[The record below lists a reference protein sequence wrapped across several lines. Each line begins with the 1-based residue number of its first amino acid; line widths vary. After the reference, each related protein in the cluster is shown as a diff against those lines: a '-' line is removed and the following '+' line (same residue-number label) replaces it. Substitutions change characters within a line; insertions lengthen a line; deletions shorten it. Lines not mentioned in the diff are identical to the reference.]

1 LQLSD
6 FITVAPRYSRAIS
19 LERDAQTPGAIDGY
33 VVTVTAREF
42 LNSLAQS
49 LTAPAGHR
57 AWTLTGPY
65 GSGKSAFALYLANL
79 LAPASA
85 EGNKLAR
92 SILKQQQRETH
103 QLLFAG
109 GSKARVTKEGFC
121 PILVSGAPEPL
132 LGALLR
138 AFCRDLRPFYSTSG
152 RPLAALK
159 ELEKYRDAFEAGS
172 AVSPTVVVDALV
184 RVIQHLQES
193 HRAQGVLLVI
203 DELGKFLEYG
213 ARDPENGDIY
223 VLQQLAEATARFNPP
238 SFLLVTILH
247 QSFDRYA
254 ADLRP
259 SVREEWA
266 KVQGRFEDT
275 AFQEPPEQLFSLIS
289 SAIWHD
295 KHRLTGQLQRR
306 AKELAERA
314 IELEL
319 LPRGMSKMEF
329 TEAAENCAPLH
340 PLTVLALVRLCRKF
354 GQNQRSLFSFLTSRE
369 PHGFANFLQQ
379 DIQEG
384 SDICYTLPALYDYV
398 DEALGSGVGVGE
410 GATRW
415 AEVQSALDRAARSSP
430 EEIALI
436 KAIGLLSAVG
446 AYGALKPSPEV
457 LQFALEM
464 APRQFS
470 KVHRA
475 LLQNSLVVERKHT
488 GTVALWD
495 GSDIDLNERFGEA
508 DRRVA
513 DGPSLAQKVNQL
525 WSPRPL
531 VAKRHSFQTGTLRYF
546 AVRFADVSN
555 FSKSLDVPAEADG
568 LLLYCLPGNKSEYE
582 QLAGLAED
590 SKARDQ
596 HEVLIAVPRE
606 VSALRE
612 AVRELELLHWVQ
624 NNTPALQS
632 DAVARRELR
641 ARLSAIQARTA
652 AEIQRLFSPDE
663 QTARNTVWL
672 NRGLQ
677 VEILSARTLAN
688 LISQICDQ
696 VYSATPTLRNELVN
710 RRQLSAAAAA
720 ARSSLIDAMLKH
732 GSEKRLGFIGTPPEV
747 AIYASVL
754 EHTRIHRQE
763 DVGFGF
769 GEPSGDKGLTEVWRG
784 IEEFFNGCELQRRT
798 VKELFDLLQRRP
810 YGLKMGV
817 IPILFCA
824 AALAH
829 DTEVA
834 FYENGAFLP
843 EVTSEVY
850 DRLIRSPE
858 KFELRKY
865 RVEGVRR
872 EVFRLMARLF
882 EGAAETKSEN
892 LVSILKPLYR
902 FVGRLPQYT
911 RQTKGISPTALA
923 VRETLFL
930 SKDPD
935 SLLFSELP
943 RACGLEPFSV
953 TETDEDK
960 LAAFFSS
967 LKAALLDLER
977 AYDDLLFDLRS
988 LLFKAFGFA
997 EGDGRERLR
1006 LRAAEIWE
1014 HCVDPRLKAFA
1025 AQLQGDQ
1032 SEDAA
1037 WMISV
1042 ATIVVGKEPRL
1053 WNDTDRARFEVTLA
1067 ELTRSFRHIETLV
1080 FEETALAKKGQKPE
1094 HILRIGVSEPRS
1106 TDLEA
1111 VVVVSKKE
1119 SRRYEQTVVEVTELL
1134 ERLGVDENLELALAA
1149 LASVSQR
1156 LLYDLLNANHG
1167 KVSAS
1172 VSAKVE
1178 ESRRHDNGK

>member
-6 FITVAPRYSRAIS
+6 LITVAPRYSRAIS

-33 VVTVTAREF
+33 IVTVTAREF
-42 LNSLAQS
+42 LGRLAQS
-49 LTAPAGHR
+49 MTAPAGHR

-79 LAPASA
+79 FAPAST

-92 SILKQQQRETH
+92 SILKEQQPETH
-103 QLLFAG
+103 QLLFGG

-132 LGALLR
+132 LGALPR
-138 AFCRDLRPFYSTSG
+138 ACCRDLRPFYSTSG
-152 RPLAALK
+152 RPPAALK
-159 ELEKYRDAFEAGS
+159 ELENYRDAFHAGTP
-172 AVSPTVVVDALV
+172 VSPTVVVDALA
-184 RVIQHLQES
+184 RVVQHLQES
-193 HRAQGVLLVI
+193 KKALGVLLVV

-238 SFLLVTILH
+238 RFLLVTILH

-266 KVQGRFEDT
+266 KVQGRFDDT

-289 SAIWHD
+289 SAIRHNG
-295 KHRLTGQLQRR
+295 HRLTRQLRGL
-306 AKELAERA
+306 AKEQAERA
-314 IELEL
+314 IGLKL
-319 LPRGMSKMEF
+319 LPRGMSEMEF
-329 TEAAENCAPLH
+329 IKAAENCAPLH

-379 DIQEG
+379 EVVDG
-384 SDICYTLPALYDYV
+384 SEVCYTLPALYDYV

-415 AEVQSALDRAARSSP
+415 AEVQSALDRAVQSSP
-430 EEIALI
+430 DETALI

-464 APRQFS
+464 PPRPFG

-475 LLQNSLVVERKHT
+475 LLQASLIVERKHT

-495 GSDIDLNERFGEA
+495 GSDIDLNERLKEA

-513 DGPSLAQKVNQL
+513 EGVSLAQKVNQL

-546 AVRFADVSN
+546 VVRFADLSN
-555 FSKSLDVPAEADG
+555 FSKSLEVPHEADG
-568 LLLYCLPGNKSEYE
+568 LLLYCLPGNKSECE
-582 QLAGLAED
+582 QLARLAED

-612 AVRELELLHWVQ
+612 AVRELELLQWVQ

-632 DAVARRELR
+632 DAVARREIR
-641 ARLSAIQARTA
+641 ARLASIQARTA
-652 AEIQRLFSPDE
+652 TEIQRLFSPDE
-663 QTARNTVWL
+663 QTARDTVWF
-672 NRGLQ
+672 NRGLRL
-677 VEILSARTLAN
+677 EIPSARTLAN
-688 LISQICDQ
+688 FISQICDQ
-696 VYSATPTLRNELVN
+696 VYSATPVLRNELVN
-710 RRQLSAAAAA
+710 RRQLSTAAAA
-720 ARSSLIDAMLKH
+720 ARGSLIDAMLKR
-732 GSEKRLGFIGTPPEV
+732 GGEKRLGFTGTPPEV

-754 EHTRIHRQE
+754 EYTGIHRP
-763 DVGFGF
+763 DGACYGF
-769 GEPSGDKGLTEVWRG
+769 GEPSDDEGLAEVWRG
-784 IEEFFNGCELQRRT
+784 IEAFFDGCELQRRT
-798 VKELFDLLQRRP
+798 VKELFDMLQRRP

-834 FYENGAFLP
+834 FYESGAYLP
-843 EVTSEVY
+843 EVTAEVY
-850 DRLIRSPE
+850 DRLIRSPD
-858 KFELRKY
+858 KFELRRY
-865 RVEGVRR
+865 QVEGVRR

-882 EGAAETKSEN
+882 TGPGEAKAEN
-892 LVSILKPLYR
+892 LVSILKPLYK
-902 FVGRLPQYT
+902 FFGRLPQYT
-911 RQTKGISPTALA
+911 KQTKNIPPAARAIKDAL
-923 VRETLFL
+923 FS

-935 SLLFSELP
+935 ALLFDELP
-943 RACGLEPFSV
+943 RACGVEPFAAGGGG
-953 TETDEDK
+953 EDGQ
-960 LAAFFSS
+960 LTAFFNT

-977 AYDDLLFDLRS
+977 AYDDLLFDLRA
-988 LLFKAFGFA
+988 LLFKAFGFE
-997 EGDGRERLR
+997 EGEARERLR
-1006 LRAAEIWE
+1006 SRAAEIWD
-1014 HCVDPRLKAFA
+1014 HCVDPRLKAFVG
-1025 AQLQGDQ
+1025 QLQGDQ
-1032 SEDAA
+1032 PEDAA
-1037 WMISV
+1037 WITSV
-1042 ATIVVGKEPRL
+1042 ATIVVGKEPPL
-1053 WNDTDRARFEVTLA
+1053 WNDADRARYEITLA
-1067 ELTRSFRHIETLV
+1067 DLARSFRHIEALV
-1080 FEETALAKKGQKPE
+1080 FEETTHTRKGKKPD

-1106 TDLEA
+1106 KDLEA
-1111 VVVVSKKE
+1111 VVVVGRKE
-1119 SRRYEQTVVEVTELL
+1119 SRRYEEAVVGVTELL
-1134 ERLGVDENLELALAA
+1134 ERLGMDDNPELALAA
-1149 LASVSQR
+1149 LASVSQK
-1156 LLYDLLNANHG
+1156 LLSDLLNAG
-1167 KVSAS
+1167 PTKDSG
-1172 VSAKVE
+1172 AKMMVGGGGDDG
-1178 ESRRHDNGK
+1178 R

>member
-1 LQLSD
+1 MQLSD
-6 FITVAPRYSRAIS
+6 LITVAPRYSRAIS

-33 VVTVTAREF
+33 IVTVTAREF
-42 LNSLAQS
+42 LGSLAQS

-79 LAPASA
+79 FAPASTD
-85 EGNKLAR
+85 GNKLAR
-92 SILKQQQRETH
+92 TILKQQQLETH
-103 QLLFAG
+103 QLLFGG

-138 AFCRDLRPFYSTSG
+138 ACYRDLRPFYSTSG
-152 RPLAALK
+152 RPPAALK
-159 ELEKYRDAFEAGS
+159 DLEKYRDAFEAGDL
-172 AVSPTVVVDALV
+172 VSPTAVVDALV
-184 RVIQHLQES
+184 RVIEHLRVS
-193 HRAQGVLLVI
+193 RRAQGVLLVI

-238 SFLLVTILH
+238 RFLLVTILH

-266 KVQGRFEDT
+266 KVQGRFDDI

-289 SAIWHD
+289 SAIRHD
-295 KHRLTGQLQRR
+295 RHRLTAQLRER
-306 AKELAERA
+306 AKGQAERA
-314 IELEL
+314 IALKL
-319 LPRGMSKMEF
+319 LPRGMSEAEF
-329 TEAAENCAPLH
+329 IEAAENCAPLH

-369 PHGFANFLQQ
+369 PHGFANLLQQ
-379 DIQEG
+379 DVGDG
-384 SDICYTLPALYDYV
+384 SEVCYTLPALYDYV

-415 AEVQSALDRAARSSP
+415 AEVQSALDRAAQSSP
-430 EEIALI
+430 DEIALI
-436 KAIGLLSAVG
+436 KTIGLLSAVG
-446 AYGALKPSPEV
+446 SYGALKPSHEV

-464 APRQFS
+464 PPRPFG
-470 KVHRA
+470 KIHRA
-475 LLQNSLVVERKHT
+475 LLQASLIVERKHT

-495 GSDIDLNERFGEA
+495 GSDIDLNERLKEA

-513 DGPSLAQKVNQL
+513 EAASLAQKVNQL

-546 AVRFADVSN
+546 AVRFADLSS
-555 FSKSLDVPAEADG
+555 FSKSLDVPPEADG
-568 LLLYCLPGNKSEYE
+568 LLLYCLPGNKSECE
-582 QLAGLAED
+582 QLARLAED

-612 AVRELELLHWVQ
+612 AVRDLELLHWVQ

-632 DAVARRELR
+632 DAVARREIR
-641 ARLSAIQARTA
+641 ARLASIQSRTA

-663 QTARNTVWL
+663 QTAKNTVWF
-672 NRGLQ
+672 NRGLGL
-677 VEILSARTLAN
+677 EIQSARTLAN
-688 LISQICDQ
+688 FVSQICDQ
-696 VYSATPTLRNELVN
+696 VYSATPVLRNELVN
-710 RRQLSAAAAA
+710 RRHLSTAAAA
-720 ARSSLIDAMLKH
+720 ARGSLIDAMLKR
-732 GSEKRLGFIGTPPEV
+732 GGERRLGFTGTPPEV

-754 EHTRIHRQE
+754 EHTGIHRP
-763 DVGFGF
+763 DGAGYRFGA
-769 GEPSGDKGLTEVWRG
+769 PSGDKGLDEVWQG
-784 IEEFFNGCELQRRT
+784 IEEFFDGCELQRRT
-798 VKELFDLLQRRP
+798 VKDLFDLLQRRP

-817 IPILFCA
+817 IPVLFCA

-834 FYENGAFLP
+834 FYESGAYLP
-843 EVTSEVY
+843 EVTAEVY
-850 DRLIRSPE
+850 DRLIRSPD
-858 KFELRKY
+858 KFELRRY

-882 EGAAETKSEN
+882 DGPAQAKADN

-902 FVGRLPQYT
+902 FFGRLPQYT
-911 RQTKGISPTALA
+911 KQTKNVPPVARAIKDALYS
-923 VRETLFL
+923 

-935 SLLFSELP
+935 ALLFDELP
-943 RACGLEPFSV
+943 RACGVEPFAAGGA
-953 TETDEDK
+953 DDGQ
-960 LAAFFSS
+960 LATFFNT

-977 AYDDLLFDLRS
+977 AYDDLLFDLRA
-988 LLFKAFGFA
+988 LLFKAFVFE
-997 EGDGRERLR
+997 EGEARERLR
-1006 LRAAEIWE
+1006 SRASEIWD
-1014 HCVDPRLKAFA
+1014 HCVDPRLKAFVG
-1025 AQLQGDQ
+1025 QLQGDQ
-1032 SEDAA
+1032 PEDAA
-1037 WMISV
+1037 WIASV

-1053 WNDTDRARFEVTLA
+1053 WNDADRARYEITLA
-1067 ELTRSFRHIETLV
+1067 DLARSFRHIEALV
-1080 FEETALAKKGQKPE
+1080 FEEAAHTRRGRKPE

-1106 TDLEA
+1106 KDLEA
-1111 VVVVSKKE
+1111 VVIVGPKE
-1119 SRRYEQTVVEVTELL
+1119 SRRYEEAVVGVTELL
-1134 ERLGVDENLELALAA
+1134 ERLGVDDNPELALAA
-1149 LASVSQR
+1149 LASVSQK
-1156 LLYDLLNANHG
+1156 LLSDLMNADPS
-1167 KVSAS
+1167 KVSA
-1172 VSAKVE
+1172 AKAVG
-1178 ESRRHDNGK
+1178 SRGLDDGE